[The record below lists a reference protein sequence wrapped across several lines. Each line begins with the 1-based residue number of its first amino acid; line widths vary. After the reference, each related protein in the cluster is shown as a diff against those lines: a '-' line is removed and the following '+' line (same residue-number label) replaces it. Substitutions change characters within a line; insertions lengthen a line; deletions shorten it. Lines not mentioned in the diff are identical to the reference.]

1 MKSHLLKIPY
11 SRYCTI
17 YSLEMVPEEII
28 ALVSYILFRNSKHE
42 NSFGLFWL
50 LIYADQASEPVTL
63 KQWDILGRKYHFMH
77 FLPKN
82 SLSLWNAPKVCMHP
96 ETLIFKV
103 QRSWLVKNIL
113 IGSFHQNHV
122 HFLFSAHCR
131 VRKEVNV

>member
-1 MKSHLLKIPY
+1 MKSHLLKMPY

-63 KQWDILGRKYHFMH
+63 KQWDILGRKYHFMQ
-77 FLPKN
+77 FFAKKITFTVKRNKRLQAPWNINIQGAEVMISEKT
-82 SLSLWNAPKVCMHP
+82 SLLGPFIKTMFTFYFQHTA
-96 ETLIFKV
+96 
-103 QRSWLVKNIL
+103 
-113 IGSFHQNHV
+113 GSE
-122 HFLFSAHCR
+122 R
-131 VRKEVNV
+131 M